1 MGVTINKSDLFSV
14 LTNSENFPT
23 FNPFVILHAE
33 HKLIMV
39 KDALQVGAE
48 YEHEIEVID
57 CMDKGK
63 NAFVLFRTNSY
74 TAG

>member
-48 YEHEIEVID
+48 Y
-57 CMDKGK
+57 
-63 NAFVLFRTNSY
+63 
-74 TAG
+74 